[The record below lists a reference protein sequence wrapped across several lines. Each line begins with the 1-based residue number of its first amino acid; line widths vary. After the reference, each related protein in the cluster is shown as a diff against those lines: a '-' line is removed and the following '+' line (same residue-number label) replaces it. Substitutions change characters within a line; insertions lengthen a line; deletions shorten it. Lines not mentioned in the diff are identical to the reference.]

1 MGDRLL
7 WFASKHARVPGD
19 SGCAEG
25 TRVEAPPEGSTAS
38 EAISVE
44 NYDGIV
50 LASNTIGEDSDTF
63 LAALASRETPLPTFV
78 LASEGTSALRNKL
91 EQMGVEYHPI
101 ASVSLEA
108 LDRALTDFRSS
119 HSQSGFEL
127 QPAWARMLVG
137 ESDSVRR
144 VREMIRLI
152 ADRSCTVLI
161 TGETG
166 TGKEVVARSLH
177 QASRRSGREMV
188 AVNCAA
194 LPSEL
199 LESELFGHTKG
210 AFTGADSNRIG
221 RFEQANGGT
230 ILLDEIGEMPVEL
243 QPKVLRAL
251 QEREVLKIGG
261 SSPIKIDARIIAAT
275 NCDLRD
281 QIEQRRFRQ
290 DLYYRLNVVQIHLDP
305 LRERPEDIGL
315 LVDHFVEKICRRE
328 DLPPKRLACGVIQ
341 HLQAQIWPGNIRE
354 LEHAVERAIA
364 LSGSRS
370 TLDLY
375 DFAPYTDV
383 APLRGCD
390 SASLCANGNASLNF
404 EAIVGRLERALIGSA
419 LKRADGN
426 KAKAAELLGLKRSTL
441 ISKAKALAVCA

>member
-1 MGDRLL
+1 M
-7 WFASKHARVPGD
+7 
-19 SGCAEG
+19 
-25 TRVEAPPEGSTAS
+25 
-38 EAISVE
+38 E

-50 LASNTIGEDSDTF
+50 LASSVAGEDTDTF
-63 LAALASRETPLPTFV
+63 LAALASQETPLPTFV

-91 EQMGVEYHPI
+91 DQLGVEYHPV

-108 LDRALTDFRSS
+108 LERALTDFRSS
-119 HSQSGFEL
+119 HNQSGFEL

-137 ESDSVRR
+137 ESSSVRR

-177 QASRRSGREMV
+177 HAGRRSEHEMV

-199 LESELFGHTKG
+199 LESELFGHVKG

-221 RFEQANGGT
+221 RFEQANGST
-230 ILLDEIGEMPVEL
+230 ILLDEIGEMPLGL

-261 SSPIKIDARIIAAT
+261 SSPIKVDARIIAAT
-275 NCDLRD
+275 NCDLHAE
-281 QIEQRRFRQ
+281 IAQRRFRQ

-305 LRERPEDIGL
+305 LRERPEDVGP

-328 DLPPKRLACGVIQ
+328 DLPSKRLAWGVIE
-341 HLQAQIWPGNIRE
+341 HLTTQIWPGNIRE
-354 LEHAVERAIA
+354 LEHSVERAIA
-364 LSGSRS
+364 LSGARS

-375 DFAPYTDV
+375 DFAPYADV
-383 APLRGCD
+383 TPLRGCD
-390 SASLCANGNASLNF
+390 STSLCADRNESLNF
-404 EAIVGRLERALIGSA
+404 EAIIGRLERALIGSA
-419 LKRADGN
+419 LKRAEGN

-441 ISKAKALAVCA
+441 ISKAKALTLCA